1 MNNSLQKRA
10 EYLLKRLEQLEN
22 LPDDNPIKQKLKS
35 GKINETLAI
44 YYLELNDYL
53 SK

>member
-35 GKINETLAI
+35 GEINETLAI

>member
-35 GKINETLAI
+35 GEINETLAI
-44 YYLELNDYL
+44 YYLELNEYL